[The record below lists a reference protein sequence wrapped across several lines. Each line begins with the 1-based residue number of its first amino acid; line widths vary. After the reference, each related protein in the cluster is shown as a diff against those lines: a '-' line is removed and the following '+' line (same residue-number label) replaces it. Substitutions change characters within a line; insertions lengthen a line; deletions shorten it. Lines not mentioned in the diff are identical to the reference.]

1 MAKAQKIMTLKPS
14 LVLLALLASAN
25 AFGQDK
31 PTIPDIDRIRLAE
44 AFRIGDTLGDRVWRD
59 WQKAPFAV
67 LLVAPEHEFLIR
79 HPQPSNDFTL
89 IGYDSLLKSKIYFRP
104 RTQPIDRLATFPAV
118 GAIPTIVVGQAQNT
132 SKKTSTP
139 WVITILH
146 EHFHQL
152 QMAQPT
158 YYQDVNALDLSG
170 GDTSGMWQL
179 NFAFPYKDAIVNER
193 FSALSKLLAET
204 LRTKKKSDFSTKLN
218 AYLKARREFAGMM
231 SPKNYKYFSFQIWQ
245 EGIARYT
252 EWRIADLVA
261 RKYKPRREFLALKDY
276 TPFREVA
283 DAILEKQIM
292 GNLAALQLEKSE
304 RLVFYP
310 FGAAEGLLLDR
321 VNSKWQRRYFVE
333 KFSIDKYFGATH

>member
-1 MAKAQKIMTLKPS
+1 MTTKL
-14 LVLLALLASAN
+14 LLALFALLAATN
-25 AFGQDK
+25 AFGQEK

-44 AFRIGDTLGDRVWRD
+44 AFRVGDTLGDRVWKD
-59 WQKAPFAV
+59 WHKAPFAV
-67 LLVAPEHEFLIR
+67 LLVTPEHEFLIR

-89 IGYDSLLKSKIYFRP
+89 IGYDPVLKSKIYFRR
-104 RTQPIDRLATFPAV
+104 RTQPIHLLATFPAV
-118 GAIPTIVVGQAQNT
+118 GAIPTVVVGQAENT
-132 SKKTSTP
+132 AKKTSTP

-170 GDTSGMWQL
+170 GDQSGMWQL
-179 NFAFPYKDAIVNER
+179 NFAFPYQDGKISER

-204 LRTKKKSDFSTKLN
+204 LRTKKKSEFSTKLN
-218 AYLKARREFAGMM
+218 DYLKARREFAQMV
-231 SPKNYKYFSFQIWQ
+231 SPKDYKYFSFQIWQ

-252 EWRIADLVA
+252 EWRIADLVT

-283 DAILEKQIM
+283 DTILEKQIM
-292 GNLAALQLEKSE
+292 GSLAALQLEKSE

-321 VNSKWQRRYFVE
+321 VNPKWQRRYFIE
-333 KFSIDKYFGATH
+333 KFSIDWYFGAAH